1 MARREVVPDWLTE
14 DVILAEL
21 AEQELKSRGLLEE
34 EDEEPVKPLT
44 LKEFVREF
52 WDVLEPATPMAW
64 GWALDAMCLHLE
76 AAARRQIK
84 RLLINVPPGTMKSSL
99 TNVFFPA
106 WVWAEINPAE
116 RFLAVAFTESLALRD
131 SMAMRRLIL
140 SPEYVVRYGDTVQLT
155 RDNNAKGEYDTNA
168 RGRRAVR
175 PLTAATGVRASILLI
190 DDPNNATEIHSP
202 AHRRTINNA
211 YDTSLSRR
219 GADPKTYVQI
229 CIMQRLH
236 EEDLTGHLTQ
246 KGGWEVLRLPEK
258 YEPEH
263 HTATSIWEDPR
274 TERGELLFP
283 EFRDGADYAQAAH
296 DLGPFGEAGQL
307 QQRPSP
313 VGGGIVKDWWWRYHA
328 PAEMLLHLKPV
339 LVQVVAED
347 GTVSEQEAVV
357 VPTPA
362 EYDFRITSWD
372 LAFKG
377 TKTSD
382 FVVGQAW
389 GAKGADNFLL
399 DQTRGRWGY
408 VQTKAEV
415 TLFAERHPD
424 ITEHVIEDKANGPA
438 ILDDLRSTVSGLIG
452 WEPEGSKESRVNAES
467 STIQAGNVY
476 LPHPQLA
483 PWVSSEYRQEWI
495 QFPNG
500 SNDDQID
507 PTTQALQRF
516 RLKRRRAAQEKTKP
530 GPPVIGSVDSLE
542 LGKSSSFRTRR

>member
-1 MARREVVPDWLTE
+1 MALARRRDDDLPEWLSS
-14 DVILAEL
+14 EL
-21 AEQELKSRGLLEE
+21 VLGKMVELQLRDLGLLQP
-34 EDEEPVKPLT
+34 EPPPAPLT
-44 LKEFVREF
+44 LKEFVHEF
-52 WDVLEPATPMAW
+52 WEVLEPGTPMAW

-84 RLLINVPPGTMKSSL
+84 RLIINVPPGTAKSSL

-106 WVWAEINPAE
+106 WVWAELNPSE

-131 SMAMRRLIL
+131 SMAMRRLVL
-140 SPEYVVRYGDTVQLT
+140 SPEYQERYGERVRLMH
-155 RDNNAKGEYDTNA
+155 DNNAKGEYDTTA

-175 PLTAATGVRASILLI
+175 PLTAATGVRAGILLI
-190 DDPNNATEIHSP
+190 DDPNNAVEIHSP
-202 AHRRTINNA
+202 AHRRTINRA

-219 GADPKTYVQI
+219 GADPKRYVQI

-236 EEDLTGHLTQ
+236 EEDLTGHLTG

-258 YEPEH
+258 YEPEY
-263 HTATSIWEDPR
+263 HTTTSIWSDPR

-283 EFRDGADYAQAAH
+283 EFRDEADYAQAAR

-328 PAEMLLHLKPV
+328 PAAMLPFLKPV

-347 GTVSEQEAVV
+347 GTVSEQEAIVV
-357 VPTPA
+357 ATPKA
-362 EYDFRITSWD
+362 FDFQLTSWD
-372 LAFKG
+372 MAFKG
-377 TKTSD
+377 KKDSD

-389 GAKGADNFLL
+389 GGKGADCFLL
-399 DQTRGRWGY
+399 DQSRGRRTY
-408 VQTKAEV
+408 VQSREAMIA
-415 TLFAERHPD
+415 FAEQYPD
-424 ITEHVIEDKANGPA
+424 VREHLVEDKANGTP
-438 ILDDLRSTVSGLIG
+438 IMDDLHDTISGLIAY
-452 WEPEGSKESRVNAES
+452 EPDGNKESRANAES

-483 PWVSSEYRQEWI
+483 AWVNSEYRQEWI

-500 SNDDQID
+500 ANDDQID
-507 PTTQALQRF
+507 ATTQALQRL
-516 RLKRRRAAQEKTKP
+516 RERRKKAAKKP
-530 GPPVIGSVDSLE
+530 NDFGPPTLNGFN
-542 LGKSSSFRTRR
+542 G

>member
-1 MARREVVPDWLTE
+1 MARREALPDWLTE
-14 DVILAEL
+14 EL
-21 AEQELKSRGLLEE
+21 IDLRLLENELRDRGELIE
-34 EDEEPVKPLT
+34 EDAPQPSLT
-44 LKEFVREF
+44 LKEFVHAF
-52 WDVLEPATPMAW
+52 WDVLEPGTPLAW

-76 AAARRQIK
+76 AAARRLIK
-84 RLLINVPPGTMKSSL
+84 RLIINVPPGTMKSSL

-106 WVWAEINPAE
+106 WVWAELNPGE

-131 SMAMRRLIL
+131 SMAMRRLLL
-140 SPEYVVRYGDTVQLT
+140 SPEYVVRYGETVQLT
-155 RDNNAKGEYDTNA
+155 HDNNAKGEYDTTK

-175 PLTAATGVRASILLI
+175 PLTAATGVRAGILLI
-190 DDPNNATEIHSP
+190 DDPNNAAEIHSP
-202 AHRRTINNA
+202 AHRKTINNA

-219 GADPKTYVQI
+219 GADPKQYVQI

-236 EEDLTGHLTQ
+236 QEDLTGHLEE
-246 KGGWEVLRLPEK
+246 KGGWEILRLPEK

-263 HTATSIWEDPR
+263 HTVTSIWEDPR
-274 TERGELLFP
+274 TERGQLLFP
-283 EFRDGADYAQAAH
+283 EFRDEADYQQAAH

-313 VGGGIVKDWWWRYHA
+313 VGGGIVKDSWWRYHA
-328 PAEMLLHLKPV
+328 PADMLPYLKPV

-347 GTVSEQEAVV
+347 GTVTEQEAVV
-357 VPTPA
+357 VPTPEA
-362 EYDFRITSWD
+362 FDFRITSWD
-372 LAFKG
+372 LSFKG

-382 FVVGQAW
+382 FVTGQAW

-408 VQTKAEV
+408 VQTKAKVIE
-415 TLFAERHPD
+415 FAERHPE
-424 ITEHVIEDKANGPA
+424 ITEHVVEDKANGPA
-438 ILDDLRSTVSGLIG
+438 ILDDLRPTVSGLIG

-467 STIQAGNVY
+467 STIHAGNVY

-483 PWVSSEYRQEWI
+483 AWVNSEYRPEWM

-500 SNDDQID
+500 ANDDQID

-516 RLKRRRAAQEKTKP
+516 RLKRRRAEQEKKKA
-530 GPPVIGSVDSLE
+530 GPPIPSAGPDMG